1 MSAQPAQAAVPLA
14 VVTDLE
20 ATDDAD
26 WFEANPRRLFRVR
39 RVAGGYAV
47 IRHTTSGVFLR
58 VFANAG
64 AGIVDN
70 DRDLA
75 LVWFSCAY
83 PDWHPEQ
90 ILKRALKALKQGG
103 KK

>member
-26 WFEANPRRLFRVR
+26 WFEANPRRLFRAR
-39 RVAGGYAV
+39 RVNGGYAA
-47 IRHTTSGVFLR
+47 IRHTTSGVYLR
-58 VFANAG
+58 TFADAG
-64 AGIVDN
+64 AAIVDN

-75 LVWFSCAY
+75 LLWFASAY
-83 PDWHPEQ
+83 PDWHPQ
-90 ILKRALKALKQGG
+90 QVAKRALKAIKQGG